1 MVGLCSGLC
10 TRSVLES
17 SGSGE
22 TGSRRCDL
30 MAHHV
35 GFLFGRRLILSFR
48 AVWTTSY
55 LNHRSLSS
63 PQAGTELPHETPHDH
78 PIFTRTSSI
87 HFPTCLTLL
96 FTILSRVARTLFVFA
111 FLSSSDIC
119 TTFFIASISVS
130 PCS

>member
-1 MVGLCSGLC
+1 MVGLRSGLC
-10 TRSVLES
+10 TRSAFES
-17 SGSGE
+17 SGLGE

-30 MAHHV
+30 MATHV
-35 GFLFGRRLILSFR
+35 DFLFGGRLVLPFR
-48 AVWTTSY
+48 TVWTTSC
-55 LNHRSLSS
+55 LNHRSLSF
-63 PQAGTELPHETPHDH
+63 PQAGTQLPHETPHDH

-87 HFPTCLTLL
+87 HLPTCLTLL

-130 PCS
+130 PSS